1 MSTSAAG
8 GASHCSVSAAEKD
21 LPFPDPPDPVFAFSD
36 IFSILSY
43 FIWYFTTTNHSWYW
57 NLSNAKIVDKNF
69 MIKTLTFL
77 QDGEDNNENA
87 SQCMLFSN
95 WIIVSRHS
103 DMHCTSVLEIYLRT
117 RSFNASFSWTNSKY
131 WLFLKFAFSTFA

>member
-77 QDGEDNNENA
+77 QDGDDNNENA
-87 SQCMLFSN
+87 SQCMVFLN
-95 WIIVSRHS
+95 WIIVSRHA
-103 DMHCTSVLEIYLRT
+103 DMHCASVLEIYLRT
-117 RSFNASFSWTNSKY
+117 RSYNASFAWTSSNY
-131 WLFLKFAFSTFA
+131 WLFLKFAISTFA

>member
-21 LPFPDPPDPVFAFSD
+21 LPFLDPPDPVIASSD

-43 FIWYFTTTNHSWYW
+43 FILYFTTTNHSWYW

-87 SQCMLFSN
+87 SQCMVFLN
-95 WIIVSRHS
+95 WIIVSRHA
-103 DMHCTSVLEIYLRT
+103 DMHCASVLEIYLRT
-117 RSFNASFSWTNSKY
+117 RSYNASFAWTSSKY
-131 WLFLKFAFSTFA
+131 WLFLKFTFSTFA

>member
-21 LPFPDPPDPVFAFSD
+21 LPFPDPPDPVITSSD

-43 FIWYFTTTNHSWYW
+43 FIWYFTTTNHSWCW
-57 NLSNAKIVDKNF
+57 NLSNTKIVDKSF

-77 QDGEDNNENA
+77 QDGDDNNENA
-87 SQCMLFSN
+87 SQCMVFLN
-95 WIIVSRHS
+95 WIIVSRHA
-103 DMHCTSVLEIYLRT
+103 DMHCASVLEIYLRT
-117 RSFNASFSWTNSKY
+117 RSFNASFAWTSSKY
-131 WLFLKFAFSTFA
+131 WLFLKFAILTFG